1 MFANIRRVALG
12 SLAALLIGWFV
23 VPEADA
29 RPMVG
34 RGYGGGWGNYG
45 RSYYGGGWGG
55 GYGRGYYGGGLG
67 YPYYGSGFG
76 IGIGRGYYG
85 GLGYGGYGSYYGS
98 PYYGY
103 GSYSYPAYNYS
114 SPTYYTAPSTVV
126 VPSTTTYQ
134 SLYPATTAVA
144 GNSASID
151 VRVPPDA
158 RVWFDNQEMAQNVGA
173 MRHFNSPPLEPGSD
187 YQYTVRAQWMQ
198 NGQMVQNVKNVII
211 HAGDHVTVDFL
222 SGT

>member
-1 MFANIRRVALG
+1 MFTNIRRIALG
-12 SLAALLIGWFV
+12 GLAALLIGMFV

-29 RPMVG
+29 RPGV
-34 RGYGGGWGNYG
+34 
-45 RSYYGGGWGG
+45 GGGWGG
-55 GYGRGYYGGGLG
+55 YRNYGGVGYGRGYYGGVGYGGYG
-67 YPYYGSGFG
+67 YPYGSGFG

-85 GLGYGGYGSYYGS
+85 GLGYGGYGSTYGA

-103 GSYSYPAYNYS
+103 GGSYNYPS
-114 SPTYYTAPSTVV
+114 YYYGSPTYTAPSTMV

-151 VRVPPDA
+151 VRVPPNA
-158 RVWFDNQEMAQNVGA
+158 RVWFDNQEMAQNVGT
-173 MRHFNSPPLEPGSD
+173 MRHFSSPPLEPGSD

-198 NGQMVQNVKNVII
+198 NGQMIQNVKNVII
-211 HAGDHVTVDFL
+211 HAGDRVTVDFL